1 MNFVGYVP
9 LRRGLLSHIQ
19 EGRLTNNEALTFVV
33 LLMLADKETGS
44 GTINSPALRSFM
56 PGLSHDA
63 AKRAL
68 LGLEE
73 KRYIFR
79 QIIPFSK
86 RVYRFWVNLY
96 VPTSGPN
103 KLRQINLSEVF
114 ESKDIGDIRYV
125 DPAPDGA
132 PQTAPQTPPQGAH
145 HYKKDK
151 DKENK
156 NTPIKKEVCAS
167 VNDAVSDS
175 LNATQPHIAKRTLG
189 EACALQGA
197 THDVHH
203 SALQCA
209 PHTMHHDTTHSMHHT
224 MHQPMHQPM
233 THDMHH
239 DMTHANDTPK
249 PVLPLS
255 QLRTPEELGMFWS
268 EHDGAYREV
277 GSGRLLGREE
287 FQDRFSKGAAQ

>member
-1 MNFVGYVP
+1 VNFVGYVP

-33 LLMLADKETGS
+33 LLMLADKENGS

-114 ESKDIGDIRYV
+114 ESKDIAGIRYV
-125 DPAPDGA
+125 DPAPEGA

-151 DKENK
+151 DKEKK
-156 NTPIKKEVCAS
+156 NTPLYKEACAS
-167 VNDAVSDS
+167 MSDAVSDS
-175 LNATQPHIAKRTLG
+175 LNATQPRIAKRTLG

-203 SALQCA
+203 GAPHCA
-209 PHTMHHDTTHSMHHT
+209 PHCAPHDMHHDTTHTMHHDTTQAVH
-224 MHQPMHQPM
+224 
-233 THDMHH
+233 
-239 DMTHANDTPK
+239 
-249 PVLPLS
+249 PVLPEDVGLK
-255 QLRTPEELGMFWS
+255 WS
-268 EHDGAYREV
+268 GYDGAYIEID
-277 GSGRLLGREE
+277 SGRVLSFDESERRLR
-287 FQDRFSKGAAQ
+287 RKI